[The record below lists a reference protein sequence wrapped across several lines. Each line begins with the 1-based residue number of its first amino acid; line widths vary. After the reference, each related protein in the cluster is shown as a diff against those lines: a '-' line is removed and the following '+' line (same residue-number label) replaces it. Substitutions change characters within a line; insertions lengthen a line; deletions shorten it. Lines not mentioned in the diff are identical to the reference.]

1 MRHHVWRP
9 VISKRPFRRASIF
22 IKTNDSN
29 TFYMYHSL
37 NGTLQRFFG
46 LMKTN
51 NENAFPYKFLK
62 IFKRPSFHYQIFL
75 DLKSLW
81 ESSNLYELLIS
92 IIKTGGLFIR
102 FFAKAV
108 RKSSKSIKW
117 KIKSSVFDGPSNI
130 SEKFFKTLFIN

>member
-1 MRHHVWRP
+1 MRHHVWWTL
-9 VISKRPFRRASIF
+9 ISKRSFQRASIF

-29 TFYMYHSL
+29 TFYINHF
-37 NGTLQRFFG
+37 NGTLQGFFC

-62 IFKRPSFHYQIFL
+62 IFKRLSFHCQIFL

-92 IIKTGGLFIR
+92 IIKTDGLFIR
-102 FFAKAV
+102 FFTKAV
-108 RKSSKSIKW
+108 RKSSKLIKR
-117 KIKSSVFDGPSNI
+117 KIK
-130 SEKFFKTLFIN
+130 K